1 MPVFQN
7 LDIAGSSRHLES
19 GVEWVSLTTPPGQDP
34 SVFEGGNVQ
43 EGSEETVEPP
53 PPEPS
58 VTDVLVGVSSPERSN
73 VKDGKEHCRVAEV
86 DCEELLNER
95 SRSQLVGELDS
106 VLRTRS
112 LPPVCEKHLPVESQ
126 KSLENWDEEEIF
138 LKDGSLDDS
147 FSVDKSAPPEP
158 HVVQPSACG
167 KSGNQDLLSELRA
180 QLSMAANEEIFSSE
194 RMDDCNATI
203 RRDATDGHDL
213 VEDFPDL
220 DS

>member
-1 MPVFQN
+1 MLMLVPLN
-7 LDIAGSSRHLES
+7 IAGSSRHLES
-19 GVEWVSLTTPPGQDP
+19 GVEWVSLTTPHGQDP
-34 SVFEGGNVQ
+34 SVFEGGDVQ
-43 EGSEETVEPP
+43 QGSEETVERSPP
-53 PPEPS
+53 HPS
-58 VTDVLVGVSSPERSN
+58 VTDVLVGVSSPERSK
-73 VKDGKEHCRVAEV
+73 VKVGEEHCVAEV
-86 DCEELLNER
+86 DSEGLLNER

-106 VLRTRS
+106 VLRTRP

-126 KSLENWDEEEIF
+126 KSLENWDQEEIF
-138 LKDGSLDDS
+138 PEDGSLDDS

-194 RMDDCNATI
+194 RVDQCN
-203 RRDATDGHDL
+203 ATDGHAL
-213 VEDFPDL
+213 ETFVKDFSDV